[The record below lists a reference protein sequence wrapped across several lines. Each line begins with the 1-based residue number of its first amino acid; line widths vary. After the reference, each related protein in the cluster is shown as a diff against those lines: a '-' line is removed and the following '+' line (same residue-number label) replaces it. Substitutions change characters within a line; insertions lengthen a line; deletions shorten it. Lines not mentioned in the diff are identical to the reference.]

1 MRPELLT
8 IVIAFVAVVVTAIGA
23 LYWWMNRTPS
33 VRREPDGVL
42 PLFGGDVEVNGQ
54 QWVPVV
60 AGVRGPPPVERPRTP
75 PGSMTVVAEPPG
87 GAGSAAI
94 MARQAAARP
103 ATPTGVPT
111 VRPTAAGTVAP
122 PGAAT
127 RDAGRTT
134 APSAPRVPASA
145 DDGRSDGPTIRTFT
159 TSAAPLS
166 APPSAPAA
174 PTPRAPAAGT
184 PPSSRA
190 AAPTVSTPSPSQPHQ
205 ALPGNSPVLG
215 YGVPGTMVEGHL
227 IRYSVPAEGTLQF
240 LPGRLEIAA
249 GLDAGRDLRFVH
261 VPGPN
266 GMEVTF
272 GRSEG
277 ELYRHIQLRDQTVSR
292 THARLR
298 LHDNHWFLLNLS
310 QTNPVVRNG
319 VLLTDSQEHQLDDGD
334 RIEMGEVLF
343 IFRNR

>member
-75 PGSMTVVAEPPG
+75 PGSMSVVQEPPG
-87 GAGSAAI
+87 GAGSAAL

-103 ATPTGVPT
+103 SAANSAANAAANSASNSAS
-111 VRPTAAGTVAP
+111 TAAPA
-122 PGAAT
+122 
-127 RDAGRTT
+127 RDASRTP
-134 APSAPRVPASA
+134 APAAPRVPVGAP
-145 DDGRSDGPTIRTFT
+145 DERNGGPTIRTFT
-159 TSAAPLS
+159 TAAGAAS
-166 APPSAPAA
+166 APVAPA
-174 PTPRAPAAGT
+174 PTPRAPSVGT

-190 AAPTVSTPSPSQPHQ
+190 TAPTVSTPSPSQPHQ
-205 ALPGNSPVLG
+205 PLPGNSPVLG

-249 GLDAGRDLRFVH
+249 GLDAGRDIRFVH

-319 VLLTDSQEHQLDDGD
+319 VVLTDSQEHQLDDGD